1 MPDSTSFKNF
11 EQVASFLTEIFSL
24 NHIQE
29 LEDYYFEY
37 SHNLRSA
44 FRLVST
50 NPDCPNFFKTQ
61 QRKLKHPLPIDAYL
75 LIPVQRIAKYPLL
88 INKLVELYDHQN
100 ETRLSLLRSHS
111 AVHHLMQAVNNRL
124 HASAINVSSLPEDV
138 AMTLTTGCHIHQ
150 QSIATVQIEKLPKD
164 KSVEENCQKDKSFN
178 SPNVSRTLRMSR
190 PAQRRI
196 FLTDKF
202 LLLTKARENVNTG
215 TVQDDLTS
223 CLDTLPG
230 GSEQYDFKDVF
241 DLSLVE
247 NVSGYG
253 KRVVVSMANLRY
265 YLMFESESDREL
277 WKEVLEYRK
286 NKRQQASEIDT
297 QGPVISSPGRNKN
310 AKSALK
316 NSKNAPILVKAGNSS
331 KSNGKTTQSRGNSVN
346 SSNFNR
352 SNVASASSYQKNTS
366 DLEVHSKSSNNSSSN
381 NSVMSSFRRA
391 FSRSSLRRKNKH
403 SSSSVANTCAN
414 GSKVQREGEFGSP
427 HNRQNS
433 HSSDLGIST
442 RSESSESGNS
452 SNFTRNKVVTTSFR
466 LRQSQLYS
474 TGMNHLLNVQQSQ
487 GNLGSTQKSP
497 ITAKL
502 SSKIN
507 SLQNSSESSASR
519 PSSMNFSDS

>member
-1 MPDSTSFKNF
+1 M
-11 EQVASFLTEIFSL
+11 
-24 NHIQE
+24 
-29 LEDYYFEY
+29 
-37 SHNLRSA
+37 
-44 FRLVST
+44 
-50 NPDCPNFFKTQ
+50 
-61 QRKLKHPLPIDAYL
+61 
-75 LIPVQRIAKYPLL
+75 
-88 INKLVELYDHQN
+88 
-100 ETRLSLLRSHS
+100 
-111 AVHHLMQAVNNRL
+111 
-124 HASAINVSSLPEDV
+124 
-138 AMTLTTGCHIHQ
+138 G
-150 QSIATVQIEKLPKD
+150 
-164 KSVEENCQKDKSFN
+164 
-178 SPNVSRTLRMSR
+178 
-190 PAQRRI
+190 
-196 FLTDKF
+196 
-202 LLLTKARENVNTG
+202 
-215 TVQDDLTS
+215 
-223 CLDTLPG
+223 
-230 GSEQYDFKDVF
+230 
-241 DLSLVE
+241 
-247 NVSGYG
+247 
-253 KRVVVSMANLRY
+253 RY

-297 QGPVISSPGRNKN
+297 QGPVISSPGRNNKN
-310 AKSALK
+310 AKNAAK
-316 NSKNAPILVKAGNSS
+316 NSKNAPILVKAGSSS
-331 KSNGKTTQSRGNSVN
+331 KNNAKTTQARGNSVN

-403 SSSSVANTCAN
+403 SSSPVTGTCANN
-414 GSKVQREGEFGSP
+414 GSKVQRDGEFGSP